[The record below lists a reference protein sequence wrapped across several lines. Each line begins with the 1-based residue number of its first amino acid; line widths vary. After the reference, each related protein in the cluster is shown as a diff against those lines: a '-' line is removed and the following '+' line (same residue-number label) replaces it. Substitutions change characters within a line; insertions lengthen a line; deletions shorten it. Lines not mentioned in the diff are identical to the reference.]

1 LTSLL
6 LVLTSIAL
14 LDSTSMISISI
25 VPIALILAGHKPFAS
40 ACGFLLGI
48 LLAYF
53 ASGLLFMYGLDALLE
68 RIEPGLMRWWENPS
82 AAQLLAQFIL
92 GIVMLGLARKITRSE
107 GKPKQNDIQ
116 PSLSP
121 SAWFSFGLALTL
133 GGMPGAIPYLG
144 AVDQI
149 IRAQVSTGT
158 GIAALAFYNLVFIV
172 PLVLIFLV
180 PRLFPKQSAAFFAKL
195 SAFFE
200 TYGSTAIAIVLALL
214 GLVFAIDAV
223 SFYFG
228 YPLLPVGDPG
238 ALP

>member
-1 LTSLL
+1 MNSLL

-25 VPIALILAGHKPFAS
+25 VPIALILGGHKPFAS
-40 ACGFLLGI
+40 ACGFLIGI
-48 LLAYF
+48 LVAYF
-53 ASGLLFMYGLDALLE
+53 ASGLLFLYGLDALLE
-68 RIEPGLMRWWENPS
+68 RMQPGLMRWWENPS
-82 AAQLLAQFIL
+82 AAQLLAQFIV
-92 GIVMLGLARKITRSE
+92 GIALLVFAHKVGYSRDE
-107 GKPKQNDIQ
+107 PKKNTIQ

-144 AVDQI
+144 AVEQI
-149 IRAQVSTGT
+149 IRAQVSNGA
-158 GIAALAFYNLVFIV
+158 GIAALAYYNLVFIV
-172 PLVLIFLV
+172 PLILIFLV
-180 PRLFPKQSAAFFAKL
+180 PRLFPTRSATFFAKL
-195 SAFFE
+195 STFFE

-214 GLVFAIDAV
+214 GLIFTIDAV

-238 ALP
+238 AMP